1 LRRALACRSCLAGA
15 HHHFVIAF
23 DLDRSI
29 VDEGGELR
37 LKPVLR
43 LALAD

>member
-1 LRRALACRSCLAGA
+1 VSGGA